1 MTYEILSSF
10 SMHDYHEYCQT
21 LNKRDTL
28 TLEEFGNSNMGVTHF
43 VDIQNCFVDNVFN
56 PNHVLDYFTWYSDLS
71 CLDLPKKV
79 LELVRADL
87 PFWTHVSAVVLPL
100 KPIDITDWLAAMEN
114 PLQPC
119 DELFLFMLNH
129 LHLWHMVI
137 FTKTHPWSTICMC
150 ESMDDDQLYAES
162 NIHYVYLG
170 QDVYGEMKEKPVLH
184 IPSSASAPASQFEV
198 STVAP
203 ILPEPIMVF
212 PATDSQ
218 NGEQLNNDK
227 KAKQNDQIQQKDNQ
241 SKKVP

>member
-1 MTYEILSSF
+1 MAASSMAYEILSSF
-10 SMHDYHEYCQT
+10 SMCDYHEYCRT
-21 LNKRDTL
+21 LNERDAM
-28 TLEEFGNSNMGVTHF
+28 TLEEFDNSNMGVTHF

-56 PNHVLDYFTWYSDLS
+56 PNHVLDYFTWYSNLS
-71 CLDLPKKV
+71 CLDLHKKV
-79 LELVRADL
+79 LELVTADL

-114 PLQPC
+114 PLQLC
-119 DELFLFMLNH
+119 DKLFLFMLNC
-129 LHLWHMVI
+129 LHLRHTVVFI
-137 FTKTHPWSTICMC
+137 KTRPWSTICTC

-162 NIHYVYLG
+162 DLHLVYLG

-184 IPSSASAPASQFEV
+184 VTSSASASASQFEV

-218 NGEQLNNDK
+218 NDEQLNNNE
-227 KAKQNDQIQQKDNQ
+227 KAILNDQLQQKD
-241 SKKVP
+241 